1 MAMIDNA
8 YQVLGVRP
16 DADEAEIRQRYLALV
31 RQFPPER
38 DPQRFAEI
46 RAAYDHLRDPVTS
59 LEQRL
64 FSLTTTDTFESLVAA
79 QQAALGRQR
88 IPTGVLLSL
97 ADE

>member
-1 MAMIDNA
+1 MIDNA
-8 YQVLGVRP
+8 YQVLGLRP

-46 RAAYDHLRDPVTS
+46 RAAYDRLRDPITS

-64 FSLTTTDTFESLVAA
+64 FSLTTSDTFESLVAA